1 MIDNKEKIAI
11 QLEMILGYYTKI
23 YLNKLSIDQVLD
35 MLEHDRN
42 YLQQE
47 QNLLDAT
54 NIITNTTPQR

>member
-1 MIDNKEKIAI
+1 MDNKEKIAI
-11 QLEMILGYYTKI
+11 QLEIILGYYNKI
-23 YLNKLSIDQVLD
+23 YLDKLSIERVLD

-54 NIITNTTPQR
+54 NIIANTTPQR